1 MSERTDELK
10 RLCRRFGGDTKALLT
25 EYPALENLR
34 VFSDR
39 REGLLEWFSFRKG
52 ASLLQA
58 GSGAGSLTRMLLEK
72 GLKVTVQEEDP
83 ELLDFVKLRFS
94 MNSGTGAGAEASA
107 PEYFSGALGDI
118 PAGRRF
124 DYILFD
130 GTLKKN
136 DHAAVAAAKRLLAAG
151 GVLIVAADNSYGV
164 RAFAGAEREE
174 NSMSREALESLLL
187 ESGNDAGNS
196 SAAGGGNAGGNAGIL
211 TRYYVEPM
219 RALPSTIYSDRRLPE
234 AGELSRVI
242 PAYGFP
248 A

>member
-1 MSERTDELK
+1 MSERTEELK

-94 MNSGTGAGAEASA
+94 MNSGTSTGADTS
-107 PEYFSGALGDI
+107 
-118 PAGRRF
+118 PAGGADTSPAGSWR
-124 DYILFD
+124 
-130 GTLKKN
+130 K
-136 DHAAVAAAKRLLAAG
+136 AA
-151 GVLIVAADNSYGV
+151 S
-164 RAFAGAEREE
+164 
-174 NSMSREALESLLL
+174 
-187 ESGNDAGNS
+187 
-196 SAAGGGNAGGNAGIL
+196 
-211 TRYYVEPM
+211 
-219 RALPSTIYSDRRLPE
+219 
-234 AGELSRVI
+234 
-242 PAYGFP
+242 
-248 A
+248 

>member
-10 RLCRRFGGDTKALLT
+10 RLYRRFGSDTKALLT
-25 EYPALENLR
+25 EYPALDNLR

-83 ELLDFVKLRFS
+83 ELLEFVKLRL
-94 MNSGTGAGAEASA
+94 SGDSLEF
-107 PEYFSGALGDI
+107 FSGALGDI

-124 DYILFD
+124 DYVLFD

-136 DHAAVAAAKRLLAAG
+136 DHAAVAAAKSLLAEG
-151 GVLIVAADNSYGV
+151 GVLIAAADNSYGI

-174 NSMSREALESLLL
+174 NSMSREALEALLL
-187 ESGNDAGNS
+187 QDDGSAGNRT
-196 SAAGGGNAGGNAGIL
+196 A
-211 TRYYVEPM
+211 R
-219 RALPSTIYSDRRLPE
+219 
-234 AGELSRVI
+234 GEN
-242 PAYGFP
+242 GFL
-248 A
+248 